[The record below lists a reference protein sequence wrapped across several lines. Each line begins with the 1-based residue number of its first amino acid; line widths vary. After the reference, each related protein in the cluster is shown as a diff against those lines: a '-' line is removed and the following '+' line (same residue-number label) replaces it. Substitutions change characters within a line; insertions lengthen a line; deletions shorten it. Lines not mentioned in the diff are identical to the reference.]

1 MIEFFTNGWNI
12 AVILIGLTLS
22 VVLWIKGKGSDY
34 LRGYIPTLWTSLGI
48 LCTFMAIYVSLSGY
62 TNIVGSDGVNGSESN
77 AFDINDLIKEVI
89 PAFST
94 SIIGIIG
101 AIISTI
107 INRWIG
113 DNQEKADYKQFLKIK
128 NRIPGQ
134 KLQSSSPEMVLL
146 EIISAI
152 RETSNQTCEK
162 LRNNNDTSGKKLEQI
177 CSRLSTLD
185 STTSAVGE
193 RVKSAISDSMHKQ
206 REEFTSAISLLIST
220 LSSEL
225 KSQSDGMAK
234 KMDDLRRMLHDEVE
248 HIESTNQNLLMR
260 LIEQDKSL
268 LELTTQTL
276 IKDSESRNK
285 SLQDFITQQ
294 SADLEETFGEI
305 TAGMGAL
312 YQKIEESITN
322 HISEEKSLFEHDI
335 KESIEDF
342 ATTQYK
348 TCSDTITKCN
358 QELTSNIE
366 QIHRNHIQTSNEFI
380 SKIEDV
386 FTLTCDEFRLRMES
400 LSHDLIIKIDEINN
414 NNMSSMSDT
423 VEQNRQLVQ
432 LMITKHS
439 EEIKLTADHVIDEE
453 SKIHRAIADEYLSM
467 REKML
472 EQFNLYLA
480 EVQNAMNDTRN
491 QLEVNSQST
500 TKISSDISNTLSSLI
515 SDVQKSDSE
524 FLTNLSELKE
534 QIVAS
539 AISSSKDI
547 QNTIFNSSQI
557 KQLEAMAENMTSV
570 IGKTIA
576 SMNSEMA
583 KVSAVINSSV
593 EAIEKSAEI
602 YSDAVA
608 KSDTVTRYMESTSH
622 LFMEHNNAIS
632 ILEKSLQS
640 MENSITNMR
649 DVLISQGDRKTG
661 PKSVKK

>member
-1 MIEFFTNGWNI
+1 MINFFTNPWNI

-22 VVLWIKGKGSDY
+22 IVLWIKGKGSDY

-62 TNIVGSDGVNGSESN
+62 TNIVGNDVANSSSSN
-77 AFDINDLIKEVI
+77 TFDINNLIKKVI

-113 DNQEKADYKQFLKIK
+113 DNQEKADYEQFLKIK

-177 CSRLSTLD
+177 CSRLTTLD
-185 STTSAVGE
+185 TTTSAVGD

-206 REEFTSAISLLIST
+206 REDFTSAISSLIST

-225 KSQSDGMAK
+225 KSQSEGMAK

-248 HIESTNQNLLMR
+248 HIESTNQNLLIR
-260 LIEQDKSL
+260 LIEQEKSL
-268 LELTTQTL
+268 MDLTTQTL
-276 IKDSESRNK
+276 LKDSETRNK

-294 SADLEETFGEI
+294 NSGLEETFGEI

-322 HISEEKSLFEHDI
+322 HIDEEKYLFEHEI
-335 KESIEDF
+335 KDSIEEF
-342 ATTQYK
+342 ATTQHK
-348 TCSDTITKCN
+348 TCTDTITKCN

-366 QIHRNHIQTSNEFI
+366 QIHRNHIQASNDFI
-380 SKIEDV
+380 SKIGDV
-386 FTLTCDEFRLRMES
+386 FALTCEEFRSQMES
-400 LSHDLIIKIDEINN
+400 LSHDLIKKIDDINK
-414 NNMSSMSDT
+414 NNMSSLSDS

-439 EEIKLTADHVIDEE
+439 EEIKMTSDHMIEEE
-453 SKIHRAIADEYLSM
+453 SNIHHAITEEYQSM

-480 EVQNAMNDTRN
+480 EVKRSMNDTRTH
-491 QLEVNSQST
+491 LEINSQETS
-500 TKISSDISNTLSSLI
+500 KISSDISTTLSSLI
-515 SDVQKSDSE
+515 SAVQKSNSE

-547 QNTIFNSSQI
+547 QNAIFNSSQI
-557 KQLEAMAENMTSV
+557 NQLEAMAENMTSV
-570 IGKTIA
+570 IGETIA

-602 YSDAVA
+602 YSDSVA

-649 DVLISQGDRKTG
+649 DVIISQGDRKTG
-661 PKSVKK
+661 PKSVKQ